1 MENRL
6 TEKLIRV
13 IEDLWVIELDARH
26 KKERNIKELIAIL
39 QGGNDGFIAFNEES
53 GFPTIEDWRD
63 EITRSIFGIRV
74 VITEDYTY
82 TYIYTDAYSAE
93 DMEDNP
99 DGSFTEGWKKVS
111 RLDWDNI
118 LECVKCYAGIND

>member
-1 MENRL
+1 MENKL

-13 IEDLWVIELDARH
+13 IEDLQVIECDARH

-39 QGGNDGFIAFNEES
+39 QGGNNGFIAFNKES
-53 GFPTIEDWRD
+53 GFPTIEDWRE
-63 EITRSIFGIRV
+63 EITRSILGIRV
-74 VITEDYTY
+74 VVTEDYTY
-82 TYIYTDAYSAE
+82 PYIYTDAYSAE

-111 RLDWDNI
+111 HLDWDDI
-118 LECVKCYAGIND
+118 LDCVKCYAGIND